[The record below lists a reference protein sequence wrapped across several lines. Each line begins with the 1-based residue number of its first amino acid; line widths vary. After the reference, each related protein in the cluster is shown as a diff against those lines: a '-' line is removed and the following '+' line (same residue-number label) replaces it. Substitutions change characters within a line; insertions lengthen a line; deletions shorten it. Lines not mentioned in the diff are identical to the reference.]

1 MIRVRHAR
9 RERFSIAALALVV
22 SACTDAATR
31 VAYDIE
37 SGTGKLG
44 SPDGARAEIR
54 HTPRRWPEGCA
65 GSYTLRIGQGA
76 SDNLGHNNF
85 RIRGNSDGLL
95 VRCYA
100 SDGNLHAWGTT
111 YHLRFVEVPET
122 VQIEKKAGE
131 TTVIDVERRSGKALV
146 VGLR

>member
-1 MIRVRHAR
+1 MLIRRTRRAR
-9 RERFSIAALALVV
+9 LFVVALMLLS

-37 SGTGKLG
+37 SGTRKLG
-44 SPDGARAEIR
+44 SQDGARAEIR
-54 HTPRRWPEGCA
+54 HTPKRSPGGCA
-65 GSYTLRIGQGA
+65 GSYTLLIGRGS
-76 SDNLGHNNF
+76 SDNLGNNNF
-85 RIRGNSDGLL
+85 RIRGNSDGLS

-111 YHLRFVEVPET
+111 YHLRFVDVPEAI
-122 VQIEKKAGE
+122 QIEKKWGE
-131 TTVIDVERRSGKALV
+131 TTVIDVERRSGRALV

>member
-1 MIRVRHAR
+1 MMLRRHTR
-9 RERFSIAALALVV
+9 RARFSIVALTLVA

-37 SGTGKLG
+37 SGIGKLG
-44 SPDGARAEIR
+44 APDGARVEIR

-65 GSYTLRIGQGA
+65 GSYTLQIGQGA
-76 SDNLGHNNF
+76 SDNLGNNNF
-85 RIRGNSDGLL
+85 RIRGNSDGLS

-122 VQIEKKAGE
+122 VQIDKQGGE